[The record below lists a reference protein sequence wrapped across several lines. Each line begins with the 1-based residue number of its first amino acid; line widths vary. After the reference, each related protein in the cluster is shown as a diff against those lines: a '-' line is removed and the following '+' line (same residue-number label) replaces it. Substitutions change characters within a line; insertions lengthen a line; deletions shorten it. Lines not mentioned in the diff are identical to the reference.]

1 MNFTQRQVLYSK
13 SFLRV
18 LVPVLIIKVM
28 KEEILSIAS
37 DLREGSMSTDQAINQ
52 LLLLLQDYYKEF

>member
-1 MNFTQRQVLYSK
+1 MVSCRSPKPLFRV
-13 SFLRV
+13 RV

-37 DLREGSMSTDQAINQ
+37 DLSEGSMSTDHAINQ